1 MKIKKLDLYIAKK
14 FISTFLL
21 IITLLMFI
29 IIAFDL
35 SEKIDKLIAKN
46 APLSLIITQYYLNF
60 IPYFINLFSA
70 LFIFISVIFFTS
82 KLANR
87 SEIIAMYSIGI
98 EFKRIMKPY
107 LAVSILLA
115 IFSFFL
121 QNFILPPANQKRI
134 DFENT
139 YVKRNPQTKE
149 VQIHLQLDKNTY
161 LYLANWDIKDYEG
174 TYLSIDDVDY
184 RIGVTQKMM
193 ASFIKYDTTINKW
206 QLNDV
211 LIRKIQDST
220 EQLQRYKTIDTV
232 LPISPSDLAYETTLL
247 ETMNFNE
254 LNRYIKR
261 QKQRGAENI
270 NELLVERQN
279 RYASPFAAII
289 LTIIAVALSINK
301 RRGGLGLNLAIG
313 LALSFGYILFQQISV
328 SYGVAGVLPPF
339 VAAWLPNFIYII
351 IASYLL
357 YREIR

>member
-1 MKIKKLDLYIAKK
+1 MKIKKIDLYIAKK

-21 IITLLMFI
+21 TITLLIFI

-35 SEKIDKLIAKN
+35 SEKIDKFIDKD
-46 APLSLIITQYYLNF
+46 APVSLIITQYYLNF

-82 KLANR
+82 KLANK
-87 SEIIAMYSIGI
+87 SEIIAMYSVGI
-98 EFKRIMKPY
+98 DFKRILKPY
-107 LAVSILLA
+107 LAVSFLLA

-134 DFENT
+134 NFENT

-161 LYLANWDIKDYEG
+161 LYLANWDVKDYEG
-174 TYLSIDDVDY
+174 TFLSIDKIDY
-184 RIGVTQKMM
+184 QTGVKQKMM
-193 ASFIKYDTTINKW
+193 SSFIKYDNNTNKW

-211 LIRKIQDST
+211 VIREIQDST
-220 EQLQRYKTIDTV
+220 ERLQRYKTIDTL
-232 LPISPSDLAYETTLL
+232 LPITPNDLAYETTLL

-254 LNRYIKR
+254 LNKYIKR

-279 RYASPFAAII
+279 RFASPFAAII

-313 LALSFGYILFQQISV
+313 LALSFSYILFQQISV
-328 SYGVAGVLPPF
+328 SYGVAGVIPTF

-351 IASYLL
+351 IAGYLL
-357 YREIR
+357 YREI

>member
-1 MKIKKLDLYIAKK
+1 MKIKKIDLYIAKK

-21 IITLLMFI
+21 TITLLIFI

-35 SEKIDKLIAKN
+35 SEKIDKFIDKD
-46 APLSLIITQYYLNF
+46 APVSLIITQYYLNF

-82 KLANR
+82 KLANK
-87 SEIIAMYSIGI
+87 SEIIAMYSVGI
-98 EFKRIMKPY
+98 DFKRLLKPY
-107 LAVSILLA
+107 LAVSFLLA

-134 DFENT
+134 NFENT

-149 VQIHLQLDKNTY
+149 VQEHLQLDKNTY
-161 LYLANWDIKDYEG
+161 LYLANWDVKDYEG
-174 TYLSIDDVDY
+174 TFLSIDKIDY
-184 RIGVTQKMM
+184 QTGVKQKMM
-193 ASFIKYDTTINKW
+193 SSFIKYDNNTNKW

-211 LIRKIQDST
+211 VIREIQDST
-220 EQLQRYKTIDTV
+220 ERLQRYKTIDTL
-232 LPISPSDLAYETTLL
+232 LPITPNDLAYETTLL

-254 LNRYIKR
+254 LNKYIKR

-279 RYASPFAAII
+279 RFASPFAAII

-313 LALSFGYILFQQISV
+313 LALSFSYILFQQISV
-328 SYGVAGVLPPF
+328 SYGVAGVIPTF

-351 IASYLL
+351 IAGYLL
-357 YREIR
+357 YREI

>member
-1 MKIKKLDLYIAKK
+1 MKIKKIDLYIAKK

-21 IITLLMFI
+21 TITLLIFI

-35 SEKIDKLIAKN
+35 SEKIDKFIDKD
-46 APLSLIITQYYLNF
+46 APVSLIITQYYLNF

-82 KLANR
+82 KLANK
-87 SEIIAMYSIGI
+87 SEIIAMYSVGI
-98 EFKRIMKPY
+98 DFKRLLKPY
-107 LAVSILLA
+107 LAVSFLLA

-134 DFENT
+134 NFENT

-161 LYLANWDIKDYEG
+161 LYLANWDVKDYEG
-174 TYLSIDDVDY
+174 TFLSIDKIDY
-184 RIGVTQKMM
+184 QTGVKQKMM
-193 ASFIKYDTTINKW
+193 SSFIKYDNNTNKW

-211 LIRKIQDST
+211 VIREIQDST
-220 EQLQRYKTIDTV
+220 ERLQRYKTIDTL
-232 LPISPSDLAYETTLL
+232 LPITPSDLAYETTLL

-254 LNRYIKR
+254 LNKYIKR

-328 SYGVAGVLPPF
+328 SYGVAGVIPTF

-351 IASYLL
+351 IAGYLL
-357 YREIR
+357 YREI

>member
-1 MKIKKLDLYIAKK
+1 MKIKKIDLYIAKK

-21 IITLLMFI
+21 TITLLIFI

-35 SEKIDKLIAKN
+35 SEKIDKFIAKD
-46 APLSLIITQYYLNF
+46 APVSLIITQYYLNF

-82 KLANR
+82 KLANK
-87 SEIIAMYSIGI
+87 SEIIAMYSVGI
-98 EFKRIMKPY
+98 DFRRILRPY
-107 LAVSILLA
+107 LAVSFLLA

-121 QNFILPPANQKRI
+121 QNFILPPANQRRI
-134 DFENT
+134 NFENT

-161 LYLANWDIKDYEG
+161 LYLANWDVKDYEG
-174 TYLSIDDVDY
+174 SFLSIDKIDY
-184 RIGVTQKMM
+184 QTGVKQKMM
-193 ASFIKYDTTINKW
+193 SSFIKYDNSTNKW

-211 LIRKIQDST
+211 VIRKIQDST
-220 EQLQRYKTIDTV
+220 ELLQRYKTIDTL
-232 LPISPSDLAYETTLL
+232 LPITPRDLAYETTLL

-254 LNRYIKR
+254 LNKYIK
-261 QKQRGAENI
+261 RGAENI

-279 RYASPFAAII
+279 RFASPFAAII

-313 LALSFGYILFQQISV
+313 LTLSFGYILFQQISV
-328 SYGVAGVLPPF
+328 SYGVAGVIPPF

-351 IASYLL
+351 IAGYLL
-357 YREIR
+357 FREK

>member
-1 MKIKKLDLYIAKK
+1 MKIKKIDLYIAKK

-21 IITLLMFI
+21 TITLLIFI

-35 SEKIDKLIAKN
+35 SEKIDKFIAKD
-46 APLSLIITQYYLNF
+46 APVSLIITQYYLNF

-82 KLANR
+82 KLANK
-87 SEIIAMYSIGI
+87 SEIIAMYSVGI
-98 EFKRIMKPY
+98 DFKRILKPY

-121 QNFILPPANQKRI
+121 QNFILPPANQRRI
-134 DFENT
+134 NFENT

-161 LYLANWDIKDYEG
+161 LYLANWDVKDYEG
-174 TYLSIDDVDY
+174 TFLSIDDIDY
-184 RIGVTQKMM
+184 KTGVKQKMM
-193 ASFIKYDTTINKW
+193 SSFIKYDNSTNKW
-206 QLNDV
+206 QLDDV
-211 LIRKIQDST
+211 VIRKIKDST

-232 LPISPSDLAYETTLL
+232 LPITPNDLAYETTLL

-254 LNRYIKR
+254 LNKYIKR

-301 RRGGLGLNLAIG
+301 RRGGLGFNLAIG
-313 LALSFGYILFQQISV
+313 LTLSFGYILFQQISV

-339 VAAWLPNFIYII
+339 VAAWLPNFIFII
-351 IASYLL
+351 IAGYLL
-357 YREIR
+357 YREI

>member
-1 MKIKKLDLYIAKK
+1 MKIKKIDLYIAKK

-21 IITLLMFI
+21 TITLLIFI

-35 SEKIDKLIAKN
+35 SEKIDKFIDKD
-46 APLSLIITQYYLNF
+46 APVSLIITQYYLNF
-60 IPYFINLFSA
+60 IPYFINLFSS

-82 KLANR
+82 KLANK
-87 SEIIAMYSIGI
+87 SEIIAMYSVGI
-98 EFKRIMKPY
+98 DFKRILKPY
-107 LAVSILLA
+107 LAVSFLLA

-134 DFENT
+134 NFENT

-161 LYLANWDIKDYEG
+161 LYLANWDVKDYEG
-174 TYLSIDDVDY
+174 TFLSIDKIDY
-184 RIGVTQKMM
+184 QTGVKQKMM
-193 ASFIKYDTTINKW
+193 SSFIKYDNNTNKW

-211 LIRKIQDST
+211 VIREIQDST
-220 EQLQRYKTIDTV
+220 ERLQRYKTIDTL
-232 LPISPSDLAYETTLL
+232 LPITPNDLAYETTLL

-254 LNRYIKR
+254 LNKYIKR

-279 RYASPFAAII
+279 RFASPFAAII

-313 LALSFGYILFQQISV
+313 LALSFSYILFQQISV
-328 SYGVAGVLPPF
+328 SYGVAGVIPTF

-351 IASYLL
+351 IAGYLL
-357 YREIR
+357 YREI

>member
-1 MKIKKLDLYIAKK
+1 MKIKKIDLYIAKK

-21 IITLLMFI
+21 TITLLIFI

-35 SEKIDKLIAKN
+35 SEKIDKFIDKD
-46 APLSLIITQYYLNF
+46 APVSLIITQYYLNF

-82 KLANR
+82 KLANK
-87 SEIIAMYSIGI
+87 SEIIAMYSVGI
-98 EFKRIMKPY
+98 DFKRLLKPY
-107 LAVSILLA
+107 LAVSFLLA

-134 DFENT
+134 NFENT

-161 LYLANWDIKDYEG
+161 LYIANWDIKDYEG
-174 TYLSIDDVDY
+174 RFLSIDNIDY
-184 RIGVTQKMM
+184 KTGVKQKMM
-193 ASFIKYDTTINKW
+193 SSFIKYDNNTNKW
-206 QLNDV
+206 QLEDV
-211 LIRKIQDST
+211 IIRKVQDST
-220 EQLQRYKTIDTV
+220 EHLQRYKTIDTL
-232 LPISPSDLAYETTLL
+232 LPITPGDLAYETTLL

-254 LNRYIKR
+254 LNKYIKR

-328 SYGVAGVLPPF
+328 SYGVAGVIPTF

-351 IASYLL
+351 IAGYLL
-357 YREIR
+357 YREI

>member
-1 MKIKKLDLYIAKK
+1 MKIKKIDLYIAKK

-21 IITLLMFI
+21 TITLLIFI

-35 SEKIDKLIAKN
+35 SEKIDKFIDKD
-46 APLSLIITQYYLNF
+46 APVSLIITQYYLNF

-82 KLANR
+82 KLANK
-87 SEIIAMYSIGI
+87 SEIIAMYSVGI
-98 EFKRIMKPY
+98 DFKRLLKPY
-107 LAVSILLA
+107 LAVSFLLA

-134 DFENT
+134 NFENT

-161 LYLANWDIKDYEG
+161 LYLANWDVKDYEG
-174 TYLSIDDVDY
+174 TFLSIDKIDY
-184 RIGVTQKMM
+184 QTGVKQKMM
-193 ASFIKYDTTINKW
+193 SSFIKYDNNTNKW

-211 LIRKIQDST
+211 VIREIQDST
-220 EQLQRYKTIDTV
+220 ERLQRYKTIDTL
-232 LPISPSDLAYETTLL
+232 LPITPNDLAYETTLL

-254 LNRYIKR
+254 LNKYIKR

-279 RYASPFAAII
+279 RFASPFAAII

-313 LALSFGYILFQQISV
+313 LALSFSYILFQQISV
-328 SYGVAGVLPPF
+328 SYGVAGVIPTF

-351 IASYLL
+351 IAGYLL
-357 YREIR
+357 YREI

>member
-1 MKIKKLDLYIAKK
+1 MRIKKIDLYIAKK

-21 IITLLMFI
+21 TITLLIFI

-35 SEKIDKLIAKN
+35 SEKIDKFIAKD
-46 APLSLIITQYYLNF
+46 APVSLIITQYYLNF

-82 KLANR
+82 KLANK

-98 EFKRIMKPY
+98 DFKRILKPY

-121 QNFILPPANQKRI
+121 QNFILPPANQRRI
-134 DFENT
+134 NFENT

-161 LYLANWDIKDYEG
+161 LYLANWDVKDYEG
-174 TYLSIDDVDY
+174 TFLSIDNIDY
-184 RIGVTQKMM
+184 KTGVKQKMM
-193 ASFIKYDTTINKW
+193 SSYIKYDNSTNKW

-211 LIRKIQDST
+211 VIRKIKDST
-220 EQLQRYKTIDTV
+220 EQLKRYKTIDTL
-232 LPISPSDLAYETTLL
+232 LPITPSDLAYETTLL

-254 LNRYIKR
+254 LNKFIKR

-279 RYASPFAAII
+279 RFASPFAAMI

-301 RRGGLGLNLAIG
+301 RRGGLGINLAIG
-313 LALSFGYILFQQISV
+313 LSLSFGYILFQQISV
-328 SYGVAGVLPPF
+328 SYGVAGILPPF

-351 IASYLL
+351 IAGYLL
-357 YREIR
+357 YREI